1 MAARLVFKPHSFL
14 SLSFSFQTCFF
25 PVQISAK
32 CSVNPSLSS
41 FSSTLNLALDE
52 GLPYGPSL
60 RKGRKPTELPM
71 PIEEETEPE
80 PRALIDYSDFVR
92 VFEVAAIRVP
102 AEQCFALE
110 SRLRGHLLNWPRIR
124 NVARVPGDDMEPEF
138 RHLFGR
144 SSDESEE
151 DDKISKSLSRRIYGK
166 ADGDGEPLPPVLY
179 REKLAKT
186 FNCRGFLKF
195 RNLAKISRPKNKK
208 NKLVDDDGNTSGG
221 RERTRKN
228 DFAVVEVVE
237 SGNENDD
244 FSRLLGPNFKGSR
257 WRGSTRL
264 LLLDEQYANKDVEAL
279 PQAVKAILGGE
290 SLQSGSLACEL
301 VQCRL
306 TLFYSYWQT
315 NEILEVLLPEGMII
329 PSAFETV
336 GHIAHLNLKNEH
348 LPYKKLIAQVILDKK
363 RPKIQTVVN
372 KVDSI
377 QNDYRTMQ
385 LEVLAGNHS
394 LLTTLVENGIRFHVD
409 LAKVYWNSRLA
420 TERQRL
426 VSSFS
431 NKDIVCDVFS
441 GVGPIALSAAKKVK
455 YVYANDLNPSAVEYL
470 ERNVVRNKLDRK
482 IQVFNMDGRR
492 FIKAVLPNQRTE
504 PITQVVMNLPNDA
517 AEYLD
522 AFRGVLKK
530 KQKAILPNIHVYGFS
545 KAQDPELDFQ
555 ERIRN
560 VLAEE
565 AFDIE
570 MHRVRLVAPGKWMLC
585 ASFTLPDAVAFAN
598 EV

>member
-1 MAARLVFKPHSFL
+1 MASRLVLRPHSLL
-14 SLSFSFQTCFF
+14 SLSFSPQTCFF
-25 PVQISAK
+25 PVPITVKS
-32 CSVNPSLSS
+32 CINPFFSS
-41 FSSTLNLALDE
+41 FSSTLNVTLDG

-60 RKGRKPTELPM
+60 RKGRKPAELPV
-71 PIEEETEPE
+71 PVEEETEADS
-80 PRALIDYSDFVR
+80 RALIDYNNFVR

-124 NVARVPGDDMEPEF
+124 NIARVPGDEIEPEF
-138 RHLFGR
+138 RDLLAG
-144 SSDESEE
+144 SSDESEKE
-151 DDKISKSLSRRIYGK
+151 ERISKSLSRRIYGK

-195 RNLAKISRPKNKK
+195 RNLAKISRPKKK
-208 NKLVDDDGNTSGG
+208 AKRVDKDGNTCER
-221 RERTRKN
+221 RERTGKN
-228 DFAVVEVVE
+228 DFVVVEVVE
-237 SGNENDD
+237 NGDENDD
-244 FSRLLGPNFKGSR
+244 FSGLLGANFKGTR
-257 WRGSTRL
+257 WRHSTRL

-279 PQAVKAILGGE
+279 PQAVKAILNENPLQGGTL
-290 SLQSGSLACEL
+290 SCEL
-301 VQCRL
+301 MQCRL
-306 TLFYSYWQT
+306 TLFYNYWQA
-315 NEILEVLLPEGMII
+315 NEILEALLPEGMII

-336 GHIAHLNLKNEH
+336 GHIAHINLKDEQ
-348 LPYKKLIAQVILDKK
+348 LPYKKLIAQVILDKN

-372 KVDSI
+372 KIDSI

-385 LEVLAGNHS
+385 LEVLTGNHS
-394 LLTTLVENGIRFHVD
+394 LVTTLVENGIRFHVD
-409 LAKVYWNSRLA
+409 LATVYWNSRLA

-426 VSSFS
+426 VNSFS
-431 NKDIVCDVFS
+431 SKDIVCDVFS
-441 GVGPIALSAAKKVK
+441 GVGPIAISAAKKVK

-470 ERNVVRNKLDRK
+470 ERNVVLNKLDRK

-492 FIKAVLPNQRTE
+492 FIKSVFPSQRSE
-504 PITQVVMNLPNDA
+504 SITQVVMNLPNDA
-517 AEYLD
+517 SEYLD
-522 AFRGVLKK
+522 EFRGVFRK
-530 KQKAILPNIHVYGFS
+530 KQKAILPKIHVYGFS

-555 ERIRN
+555 ERIRS
-560 VLAEE
+560 VLSEE

-585 ASFTLPDAVAFAN
+585 ASFILPEAVAFAN